1 MLKKVNLWITHFH
14 FFFVKFYFYLHSN
27 IDYDKISEELRIL
40 LDNYKDENIK
50 EALIYSKNKDKKKL
64 ISCLNKLGKEALEI
78 IKHLSLTTLEKL
90 IEQNLF

>member
-1 MLKKVNLWITHFH
+1 MINNNIINIGDNNINTIIT
-14 FFFVKFYFYLHSN
+14 S

-50 EALIYSKNKDKKKL
+50 EALIYSKSKDKKKL

>member
-1 MLKKVNLWITHFH
+1 MINNSIINIGDNNINTITT
-14 FFFVKFYFYLHSN
+14 S

-40 LDNYKDENIK
+40 LDNYKDENIN
-50 EALIYSKNKDKKKL
+50 EALIYSKSKDKKKL

>member
-1 MLKKVNLWITHFH
+1 MINNNIINIGDNNINTITT
-14 FFFVKFYFYLHSN
+14 S

-50 EALIYSKNKDKKKL
+50 EALIYSKSKDKKKL

>member
-1 MLKKVNLWITHFH
+1 MINNSIINIGDNNINTITT
-14 FFFVKFYFYLHSN
+14 N

-50 EALIYSKNKDKKKL
+50 EALIYSKSKDKKKL

>member
-1 MLKKVNLWITHFH
+1 MINNSIINIGDNNINTITN
-14 FFFVKFYFYLHSN
+14 N

-50 EALIYSKNKDKKKL
+50 EALIYSKSKDKKKL

>member
-1 MLKKVNLWITHFH
+1 MINNSIINIGDNNINTITN
-14 FFFVKFYFYLHSN
+14 N

-40 LDNYKDENIK
+40 LDHYKDEIIK

-64 ISCLNKLGKEALEI
+64 ISCLKKLSKEALEI
-78 IKHLSLTTLEKL
+78 IKHLSLTTLEKI

>member
-1 MLKKVNLWITHFH
+1 MINNSIINIGDNNINTITT
-14 FFFVKFYFYLHSN
+14 N